1 MYQVFEHFYEV
12 SADGE
17 EKERHIKAFFCV
29 PEAEGKN
36 EIKEEKK
43 KSLES
48 QNRLEKI
55 HLLKL
60 SRGGLKAR
68 S

>member
-12 SADGE
+12 SAEGK

-43 KSLES
+43 KKPRVTE
-48 QNRLEKI
+48 
-55 HLLKL
+55 
-60 SRGGLKAR
+60 
-68 S
+68 